1 MSFSAKRKSQAII
14 FENVLIFTISI
25 AIFILLFAV
34 FTIYQSYFTYV
45 TVDDQLT
52 QLGSFLTSHVLLLA
66 EKGDANITAVVI
78 VPKTIGGEPYEIELK
93 EEGSIEISTLTTQT
107 LKRAYLFNLPFE
119 FIPKK
124 IPSTRGKITLKKT
137 GNQVIIGA

>member
-1 MSFSAKRKSQAII
+1 MTFFGKRKSQAII

-25 AIFILLFAV
+25 AIFIVLFAV

-52 QLGSFLTSHVLLLA
+52 QMTSYLASHVLMLA
-66 EKGDANITAVVI
+66 EKGETNTTSTIL

-93 EEGSIEISTLTTQT
+93 EDGNIEVSTLNTQAT
-107 LKRAYLFNLPFE
+107 RRAYLYNLPFE
-119 FIPKK
+119 FVQKK
-124 IPSTRGKITLKKT
+124 VPSARGKITLKKT
-137 GNQVIIGA
+137 GNQIIIGA